1 MYARTTTVRGD
12 PSAVDEGIEYVQDAV
27 WPMLQHM
34 SGCVGMSMLADREA
48 GRCIITA
55 AWATEE
61 AMQASAAIVRDSR
74 SKGAEVLRADTVDIQ
89 EWEIASLHRVHPAG
103 PDACARVIW
112 SEGDPSSI
120 DGMVDAFRMSLLPRM
135 EELPGFCSVS
145 LLVDRM
151 TGRTSTAVTY
161 ESREALVRSR
171 QMGAAMRE
179 EFAGSMGGR
188 ITEVAEFDLALA
200 HLRVPEMA

>member
-1 MYARTTTVRGD
+1 
-12 PSAVDEGIEYVQDAV
+12 
-27 WPMLQHM
+27 MLQNM

-55 AWATEE
+55 AWATDE
-61 AMQASAAIVRDSR
+61 AMRASAESVRDSR
-74 SKGAEVLRADTVDIQ
+74 SKVAEMLRADTVDVQ
-89 EWEIASLHRVHPAG
+89 EWEIAALHRVHPAG

-112 SEGDPSSI
+112 TEADPSKV

-145 LLVDRM
+145 LMVDRI
-151 TGRTSTAVTY
+151 TGHASAAVTY
-161 ESREALVRSR
+161 ESRDAMMRSR
-171 QMGAAMRE
+171 QMGTALRDDFAAAMG
-179 EFAGSMGGR
+179 AR